1 MFRILL
7 PGTFQ
12 ELLFALPANRWLLM
26 ASSPLRMYHQDLC
39 HATRRYEGYAAKP
52 ASSMCA
58 PRILFPSST
67 KAAQDTFVSKSIP
80 RRFVDIG
87 DGGGLSRTRYSQGRG
102 CSSPT
107 AGRSD
112 R

>member
-39 HATRRYEGYAAKP
+39 HATRKYEGYAAKP
-52 ASSMCA
+52 ASSMRA
-58 PRILFPSST
+58 PRHALPSSA
-67 KAAQDTFVSKSIP
+67 KAAGGYPVLDTLGVAVVLHP
-80 RRFVDIG
+80 PLVDPIDEPPGTIG
-87 DGGGLSRTRYSQGRG
+87 RPL
-102 CSSPT
+102 
-107 AGRSD
+107 
-112 R
+112 